1 MFGRDR
7 CCLDLHYQIHP
18 AAKHLV
24 DFLPFSLKC
33 SLLMTIIHAHIQY
46 AQNTSS
52 VFLLR
57 QRKRITRVQMFDYK
71 DSLLLLPF
79 FCPFHAVHIIH
90 GLMLVPGSAYSEF
103 QITASFYVDVFRIS
117 FTTSAVN
124 SSCTCGLFSR
134 HRIYAFLAKSG

>member
-33 SLLMTIIHAHIQY
+33 GLLMTIIHAHIQY
-46 AQNTSS
+46 IQNTSS

-57 QRKRITRVQMFDYK
+57 QRKRIARVQTFDYK
-71 DSLLLLPF
+71 DSLLLL
-79 FCPFHAVHIIH
+79 CPFYVVHIIH
-90 GLMLVPGSAYSEF
+90 GVMLVPGSVYSDF
-103 QITASFYVDVFRIS
+103 QINFYVDVFRIS
-117 FTTSAVN
+117 FTTSATN
-124 SSCTCGLFSR
+124 SSRTCSLFSR
-134 HRIYAFLAKSG
+134 HRIYAFLARSG